1 MILLRAYQFD
11 KPSFMFPSNDSNAP
25 QQSRNQRAKH
35 AGSTFRSPSESNPT
49 ALPPGGYS
57 ESVGGGVDTLVDRR
71 SPLQLDSPFV
81 QQTKDQIREIVSK
94 IAASAQSP
102 LAPQDF
108 IGDSLPRIVTAMG
121 ATGAALW
128 QWRESVGWSLVGAT
142 NLPSP
147 LLDSPVGTQSISAQI
162 TGESTHPLDRLDQ
175 LESEIALSI
184 DSSDRLDDKQTAA
197 PESENIQP
205 SQRHAAI
212 LEAVRKERQPI
223 LIPPEGIELRRDRPT
238 NPTDQLLIL
247 SPLPLGTEQGVL
259 WLEVVQPPSGGP
271 ASQRGYLRF
280 VAQMADLMAEY
291 FKSHRLRVLERDRH
305 CLTIA
310 EQTMSQLAISTHQRR
325 SLGHLMNVL
334 REHAAAE
341 HVFLLRRES
350 IFQRWRVVAAAGL
363 MEIDSRSDGIQKIA
377 RCAPAIESLLP
388 NGGSIKSDQ
397 LGGDPDSR
405 DPDLVRWLSTF
416 AVHEAK
422 WLKLAD
428 ASDAEIELQATGG
441 ENSKPS
447 PTGKRMRRTRRRYRT
462 DVALLV
468 SWSGTDRP
476 PDRIEPQLTLI
487 ARLGLA
493 SLQIPWWKTA
503 ISERKTT
510 KRALAHWLSPLTWP
524 RTIQAIVILAILA
537 SILAVPVPIKLQA
550 TAILHPSVQ
559 QHVFA
564 PGDAV
569 VEEIFVEHGQSVS
582 AGQTLM
588 QLRSL
593 ALESEYETAIAEQ
606 LKNAQRRSEIEHRLH
621 RSSEL
626 TSAQR
631 DELECERETLNAMVS
646 VENMQLSILKKQIDD
661 LQVRADMDGVI
672 ATWNVQSNLKDRPLK
687 SGQWLLSLHNPN
699 ASWILEASLPER
711 DIDAFRHAVASRN
724 ATEAFA
730 TLTNMPQTPLKVNY
744 LPNSIPRIE
753 HRFSSTRD
761 PWSPGLL
768 CVRFAVDQ
776 QQIPRTAAI
785 SGATAR
791 ISIPT
796 GKAPLAWALGR
807 DFFLS
812 LWAKARM
819 WI

>member
-1 MILLRAYQFD
+1 MI
-11 KPSFMFPSNDSNAP
+11 PSNDPNEIRTAS
-25 QQSRNQRAKH
+25 NQRSKNAASNH
-35 AGSTFRSPSESNPT
+35 RSPMESNTASHNAGSFASSI
-49 ALPPGGYS
+49 
-57 ESVGGGVDTLVDRR
+57 VGGIDTIVDRR

-94 IAASAQSP
+94 IAASTQSP

-108 IGDSLPRIVTAMG
+108 ISDSLPRIVTAMG

-128 QWRESVGWSLVGAT
+128 QWRESDGWTLIGAT
-142 NLPSP
+142 NIPDTLVATR
-147 LLDSPVGTQSISAQI
+147 LEQIASISSQI
-162 TGESTHPLDRLDQ
+162 TSGQMDPIERLEL
-175 LESEIALSI
+175 LESEIADSI
-184 DSSDRLDDKQTAA
+184 DTSSAKQSEQTTA
-197 PESENIQP
+197 PNLSSIKP
-205 SQRHAAI
+205 SQRHASI
-212 LEAVRKERQPI
+212 LDAVRKERQPI
-223 LIPPEGIELRRDRPT
+223 LIPPEGTELRRDRPT
-238 NPTDQLLIL
+238 NPTDQILIL
-247 SPLPLGTEQGVL
+247 SPLPLGQEQGTL
-259 WLEVVQPPSGGP
+259 WLQVIQPPSGGP

-310 EQTMSQLAISTHQRR
+310 EQTMSQLAINTHQRR
-325 SLGHLMNVL
+325 GLAQLMNVL
-334 REHAAAE
+334 RDHAAAE
-341 HVFLLRRES
+341 HVFLVRRES
-350 IFQRWRVVAAAGL
+350 VFQRWRVVAAAGL
-363 MEIDSRSDGIQKIA
+363 TEIDTRSDGIQKIA
-377 RCAPAIESLLP
+377 RAVPAIESILP
-388 NGGSIKSDQ
+388 FGGSLKSDQ
-397 LGGDPDSR
+397 LGDDPDSR
-405 DPDLVRWLSTF
+405 DPDLALWLSTF

-422 WLKLAD
+422 WLKLTD
-428 ASDAEIELQATGG
+428 ATMDAGMLHSDSQSGTESGSTKQHRP
-441 ENSKPS
+441 K
-447 PTGKRMRRTRRRYRT
+447 KRRRYRT

-493 SLQIPWWKTA
+493 SLQIAWWKHA
-503 ISERKTT
+503 IAERKSSG
-510 KRALAHWLSPLTWP
+510 RSLSNRLNPLSWP
-524 RTIQAIVILAILA
+524 RIVQAFAMLAIL
-537 SILAVPVPIKLQA
+537 SGILAVPVPVKLQA

-569 VEEIFVEHGQSVS
+569 VEEIFVEHGQSVT
-582 AGQTLM
+582 AGQPLM

-606 LKNAQRRSEIEHRLH
+606 LKNSQRRTEIDQRLL
-621 RSSEL
+621 RSSDI
-626 TSAQR
+626 TSVQR
-631 DELECERETLNAMVS
+631 DELEFERETLNAMAS
-646 VENMQLSILKKQIDD
+646 VENMQLGILKKQIEA
-661 LQVRADMDGVI
+661 LQIRADMDGVI
-672 ATWNVQSNLKDRPLK
+672 ATWNVQNNLRDRPLK

-699 ASWILEASLPER
+699 ANWILEASLPER
-711 DIDAFRHAVASRN
+711 DIDAFRKAVASPSSSE
-724 ATEAFA
+724 TYA
-730 TLTNMPQTPLKVNY
+730 TLTNMPQTPLKVSY

-753 HRFSSTRD
+753 HRFASYRD
-761 PWSPGLL
+761 TSSPGIL

-776 QQIPRTAAI
+776 LQIPRTAAI

-796 GKAPLAWALGR
+796 GTAPLGWALGR